1 MRELTFRLAGEMLAL
16 AGTAGSVAAGE
27 AAARAAVADGRALGK
42 FREVVEA
49 QGGDPRA
56 VDDPERLPRA
66 PRVVEVASPRDG
78 HVAALDAY
86 HIGETIVRLGGGR
99 LRKEDGVDPAV
110 GVVLLKK
117 TGDRVAAGETLAL
130 VHARDAAEDARAAVL
145 AAYRIADAPGAP
157 GPLVRERIPAA

>member
-1 MRELTFRLAGEMLAL
+1 
-16 AGTAGSVAAGE
+16 
-27 AAARAAVADGRALGK
+27 
-42 FREVVEA
+42 
-49 QGGDPRA
+49 
-56 VDDPERLPRA
+56 
-66 PRVVEVASPRDG
+66 VVEVASPRDG

-117 TGDRVAAGETLAL
+117 TGDRVAAGEALAL

-157 GPLVRERIPAA
+157 GRWCASASRPPEPRRAPAGAGGRRPVVARIRIH